1 LEATQ
6 PPVTN
11 VNERQ
16 IEAIRI
22 IRNWCI
28 ADTVADRSKWLKIAD
43 AFVTGVESVED
54 TALAIKKNHPSLKHP
69 PFITDI
75 QGRDFLRFEQ
85 LYLERTDK
93 TELQNCAWQDFAPR
107 SVALDMVNKEHI
119 GLESVV
125 DLVFADPFYAL
136 QYQPTVTEQTHL
148 RKLFDQISKDN
159 TVFLIFG
166 RPEMLYKFWFPIFQR
181 GVASSKIEYKV
192 TQAYSISFEVK
203 KETTLLAISVHGI
216 QCAKMR

>member
-1 LEATQ
+1 M
-6 PPVTN
+6 
-11 VNERQ
+11 
-16 IEAIRI
+16 
-22 IRNWCI
+22 
-28 ADTVADRSKWLKIAD
+28 
-43 AFVTGVESVED
+43 
-54 TALAIKKNHPSLKHP
+54 
-69 PFITDI
+69 
-75 QGRDFLRFEQ
+75 RFEQ

-107 SVALDMVNKEHI
+107 SVALDMVNKEQI

-159 TVFLIFG
+159 TVLLIFG
-166 RPEMLYKFWFPIFQR
+166 CPEMLYKFWFPIFQR

-192 TQAYSISFEVK
+192 HSSLFHLIRSQKRDNFTRNFGTWHSMCENALTVVRQPAASLKSNKKTKKADPEPRTPIWRYTPEFEDK
-203 KETTLLAISVHGI
+203 YG
-216 QCAKMR
+216 